1 MGGST
6 FSNKWGWGTQCTGKQ
21 WHTFIN
27 NNSGCIFSHQW
38 QYLYLMMV
46 SQLPSFVVGKRFMAP
61 SGSGVQW
68 VSMFVRSFLF
78 LTLKLI
84 ETHYQSLFYNHHTS
98 TFNSY
103 TASINKNMYP
113 NVTSHSHVLSYLHE
127 VREGGL
133 WTLLF
138 SLSCWCFHQCL
149 VCFFQWTL
157 SLN

>member
-46 SQLPSFVVGKRFMAP
+46 SQLTSFVVGKRFMAL

-68 VSMFVRSFLF
+68 VSMFVHSFLF

-84 ETHYQSLFYNHHTS
+84 ETHYIKAYFTTTTPLLSILTRHPLIKICIPMSRLTLMYS
-98 TFNSY
+98 PTFMKWGKEDS
-103 TASINKNMYP
+103 
-113 NVTSHSHVLSYLHE
+113 
-127 VREGGL
+127 GL
-133 WTLLF
+133 CCSPCPVDVFVNAWFVSSNEHFL
-138 SLSCWCFHQCL
+138 
-149 VCFFQWTL
+149 
-157 SLN
+157 